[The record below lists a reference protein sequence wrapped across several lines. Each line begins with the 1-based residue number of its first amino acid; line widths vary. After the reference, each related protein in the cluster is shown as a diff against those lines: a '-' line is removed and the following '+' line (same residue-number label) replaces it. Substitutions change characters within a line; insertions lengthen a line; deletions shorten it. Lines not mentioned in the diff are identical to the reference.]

1 MQHNKPFLVRLLL
14 VVSAE
19 ISPPGTFPSCGLC
32 DTVVCW
38 LFKLSENLFSASLTS
53 CFFLLLLLHNEDI
66 LFPTGN
72 ASPSHCALHTESLQS
87 LSLSSQNLS
96 PDDFKISNFKLLLG
110 FPCSDNQ
117 PGFKLSTFKTEVIYL
132 YSLNSKL
139 RLSSFCFYYWH
150 HYFIYF
156 LVDGK
161 LLYNVV
167 LVSDEQHHESFI
179 IIYIYVCVCVCV
191 YILLPS

>member
-87 LSLSSQNLS
+87 LSPSSQNLS

-117 PGFKLSTFKTEVIYL
+117 PGFELSTFKTEVIYL

-139 RLSSFCFYYWH
+139 TLSSFCFYYWH
-150 HYFIYF
+150 HYFIYLF
-156 LVDGK
+156 SSWWKVALQCCVG
-161 LLYNVV
+161 
-167 LVSDEQHHESFI
+167 FWCTTPWI
-179 IIYIYVCVCVCV
+179 IHNYIYMCVCVCV
-191 YILLPS
+191 YMLLPS

>member
-19 ISPPGTFPSCGLC
+19 VSPLGTFPSCGLC

-38 LFKLSENLFSASLTS
+38 FFKFKGSENLFSASLTS

-66 LFPTGN
+66 LFPTGK
-72 ASPSHCALHTESLQS
+72 ASSSHCALHTESLQS
-87 LSLSSQNLS
+87 LSPSSQNLS

-110 FPCSDNQ
+110 FPYSENQ
-117 PGFKLSTFKTEVIYL
+117 PGFKLCIFKTEVIYL

-139 RLSSFCFYYWH
+139 RLSSFYFY
-150 HYFIYF
+150 
-156 LVDGK
+156 
-161 LLYNVV
+161 
-167 LVSDEQHHESFI
+167 
-179 IIYIYVCVCVCV
+179 
-191 YILLPS
+191 